1 MLSFV
6 VGPSRQA
13 VSLHSGIFQSFT
25 VPWVKA
31 LDTSHD
37 NTTGNSIVIEEA
49 VEDIFGYVCQ
59 YLYVGDYF
67 IPLPDDV
74 VPYHIVEEQQ
84 YKQDDILTLKGNIFE
99 NSASIK
105 KLADYIVRDI
115 NHSPHFHQTATT
127 NTTFGTTAEHC
138 LPMLS

>member
-1 MLSFV
+1 MLNFI

-13 VSLHSGIFQSFT
+13 VSLHSGIFESFS

-37 NTTGNSIVIEEA
+37 NTSGDPIVIEEA

-67 IPLPDDV
+67 IPLPDNV
-74 VPYHIVEEQQ
+74 VPYHIAEERQ
-84 YKQDDILTLKGNIFE
+84 YEQDAL
-99 NSASIK
+99 
-105 KLADYIVRDI
+105 
-115 NHSPHFHQTATT
+115 H
-127 NTTFGTTAEHC
+127 
-138 LPMLS
+138 

>member
-1 MLSFV
+1 MLNFV

-13 VSLHSGIFQSFT
+13 ASLHSGIFKSFT

-31 LDTSHD
+31 LNTSHD
-37 NTTGNSIVIEEA
+37 NTTGDPIVIEEA
-49 VEDIFGYVCQ
+49 VGGIFGYVCQ

-84 YKQDDILTLKGNIFE
+84 YEQDAL
-99 NSASIK
+99 
-105 KLADYIVRDI
+105 
-115 NHSPHFHQTATT
+115 H
-127 NTTFGTTAEHC
+127 
-138 LPMLS
+138 